1 MKDLPE
7 KKVFPE
13 LREIWQEAR
22 MTTPPQTRAETRP
35 APSVATPAAPV
46 PGFEELGLI
55 APLLATLAQ
64 AGHKRPSLIQA
75 QAIPPLLEGKD
86 VLVGSQTG
94 SGKTAA
100 FVLPMLQKLEEAGP
114 APGPRALILEPTRE
128 LAAQTAAVCR
138 QLGRR
143 LSLKTRVICGG
154 TSREQQVRSVSDGVD
169 IVVATHGRL
178 LDLVMQA
185 DLVLEH
191 LNYLVLDEADRLLDE
206 DFSASMTALI
216 PYFPDVPPQT
226 VFCSATLPEPVMDL
240 AKRVTRDPVRV
251 EVAAESFT
259 PKTIRQ
265 RAIFVEKDDKPE
277 TVARLLKHFEGR
289 SIVFARTKN
298 TVDALSRVLRR
309 HGLRVETLHGDR
321 TQGARN
327 KALDLFRQG
336 RVPVLVTTDIASR
349 GLDIPDVDLVIN
361 MDMPETPEAYV
372 HRIGRTARAGRKGVA
387 FSLINIDERTF
398 LRDVEKHIGYK
409 VRIATEESLDR

>member
-1 MKDLPE
+1 
-7 KKVFPE
+7 
-13 LREIWQEAR
+13 
-22 MTTPPQTRAETRP
+22 MTTSQTPPA
-35 APSVATPAAPV
+35 SSNATPAAPA

-64 AGHKRPSLIQA
+64 AGHKRPSLIQG

-143 LSLKTRVICGG
+143 LSLKTRVVCGG
-154 TSREQQVRSVSDGVD
+154 TSREQQVQSVSDGVD
-169 IVVATHGRL
+169 IIVATHGRL
-178 LDLVMQA
+178 LDLVQQA

-191 LNYLVLDEADRLLDE
+191 LTYLVLDEADRLLDE
-206 DFSASMTALI
+206 DFSASMTALT
-216 PYFPDVPPQT
+216 PYFPDHPPQT

-240 AKRVTRDPVRV
+240 AKRVTRNPVRV
-251 EVAAESFT
+251 EIAAESFT
-259 PKTIRQ
+259 PKNIRQ

-298 TVDALSRVLRR
+298 TVDALAKILRR
-309 HGLRVETLHGDR
+309 HNLRIETLHGDR

-336 RVPVLVTTDIASR
+336 RVPILVTTDIASR

-398 LRDVEKHIGYK
+398 LRDVEKHIGYR
-409 VRIATEESLDR
+409 VRIATEDTLDR

>member
-1 MKDLPE
+1 
-7 KKVFPE
+7 
-13 LREIWQEAR
+13 